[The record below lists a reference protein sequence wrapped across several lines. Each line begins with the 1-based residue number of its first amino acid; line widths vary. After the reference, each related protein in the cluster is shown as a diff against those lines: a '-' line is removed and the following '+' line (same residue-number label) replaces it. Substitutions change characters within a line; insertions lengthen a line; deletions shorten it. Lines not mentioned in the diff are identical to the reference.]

1 MHARDIMTRSV
12 VSVLPTAGVAQAA
25 GTLTYRGF
33 TALPVV
39 DETGALIGIVT
50 EADII
55 RHRFPI
61 DLPADQNP
69 AAPARSA
76 AHVGQVMT
84 SPAISVSHDADVTV
98 AARVMLAGH
107 YRCLPIVDGTMLVG
121 VVTRS
126 DILRALTRTDAEIAA
141 DIRTHLQ
148 VLGGHARWTVQ
159 VSDGEAVI
167 RDGFHEASDRAVAQV
182 LAEAVRGVISASI
195 TGPP

>member
-12 VSVLPTAGVAQAA
+12 VSVLPTATVAQAA

-50 EADII
+50 EADLI
-55 RHRFPI
+55 RHRFSS
-61 DLPADQNP
+61 DQPADKDRT
-69 AAPARSA
+69 APARSA
-76 AHVGQVMT
+76 AHVGEVMA
-84 SPAISVSHDADVTV
+84 SPAIAISHDADVTV
-98 AARVMLAGH
+98 AVRAMLAGR

-126 DILRALTRTDAEIAA
+126 DILRALARTDAEIAA

-148 VLGGHARWTVQ
+148 VLGGQARWTVQ

-182 LAEAVRGVISASI
+182 LAEAVRGVITAKI